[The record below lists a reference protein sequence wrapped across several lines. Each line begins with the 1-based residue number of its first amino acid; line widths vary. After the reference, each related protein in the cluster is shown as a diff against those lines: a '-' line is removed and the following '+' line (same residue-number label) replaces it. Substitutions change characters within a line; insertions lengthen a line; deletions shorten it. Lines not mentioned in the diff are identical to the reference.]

1 MLTRRSRVVVRTLN
15 PADASARRT
24 SSRVAGRQ
32 RRAPDESNVSRY
44 EKAQRVDRVIRG
56 WKDRQRKEEARSRE
70 PIDELEERRVH
81 GRGVALETVERS
93 LHVDVC
99 DDVVPLE
106 DDPGRT

>member
-1 MLTRRSRVVVRTLN
+1 L
-15 PADASARRT
+15 PGADA
-24 SSRVAGRQ
+24 
-32 RRAPDESNVSRY
+32 APDESYVSHD
-44 EKAQRVDRVIRG
+44 EKAHRVDRVIRG
-56 WKDRQRKEEARSRE
+56 WKDRQWKEEARSRE

-81 GRGVALETVERS
+81 GRGVAFEAVECP